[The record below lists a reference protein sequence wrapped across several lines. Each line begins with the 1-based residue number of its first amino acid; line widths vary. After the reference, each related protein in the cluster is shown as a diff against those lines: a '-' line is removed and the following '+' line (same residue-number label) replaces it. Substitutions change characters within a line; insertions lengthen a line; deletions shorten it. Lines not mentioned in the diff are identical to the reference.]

1 VPRIDQERFYNA
13 SIKKYGISAEG
24 VQWNSRF
31 SQQIRFQQIASYL
44 KLEPGDII
52 VDAGCGFG
60 DFYHFLQDKKF
71 SHYEYIGF
79 DAVHEMVQIAQ
90 RRTGCQIEQKD
101 ILTDSLPE
109 ADFYVCSGA
118 LNILTYDESLCFIEK
133 CFAVSRK
140 KFVFNFL
147 EGEDNSL
154 QYNYLHSEDIY
165 QLGEKIGAYVEFRRD
180 YYGPDCTAV
189 FEKRTA

>member
-1 VPRIDQERFYNA
+1 VPRIDQERFYSA

-44 KLEPGDII
+44 TLESKDII

-60 DFYHFLQDKKF
+60 DFYHFLQDKQLGD
-71 SHYEYIGF
+71 YQYIGL
-79 DAVHEMVQIAQ
+79 DAMHEMVEIAQ
-90 RRTGCQIEQKD
+90 RRTGCQIEKKD

-109 ADFYVCSGA
+109 GDFYICSGA
-118 LNILTYDESLCFIEK
+118 LNILTYDESLSFIEK

-140 KFVFNFL
+140 KFIFNFL
-147 EGEDNSL
+147 EGEDSSL
-154 QYNYLHSEDIY
+154 KYNYLRSEDVSK
-165 QLGEKIGAYVEFRRD
+165 LGEKLGAFVQFRRE
-180 YYGPDCTAV
+180 YYGQDCTAV
-189 FEKRTA
+189 FEKRIG